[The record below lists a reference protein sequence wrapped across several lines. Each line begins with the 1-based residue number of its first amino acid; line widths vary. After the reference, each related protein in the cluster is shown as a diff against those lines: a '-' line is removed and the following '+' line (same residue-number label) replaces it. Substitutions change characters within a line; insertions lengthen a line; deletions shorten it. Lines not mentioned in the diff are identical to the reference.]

1 MPISLP
7 NAREL
12 LAIVLQP
19 GRRISIITSDPACSG
34 PNLNTTPEDPNYSDA
49 TAISTVSSSNHLPIT
64 SFISSEM
71 LNFLDLSPTETAV
84 MLCLFRIDHAVNA
97 ALKGNSE

>member
-1 MPISLP
+1 
-7 NAREL
+7 
-12 LAIVLQP
+12 
-19 GRRISIITSDPACSG
+19 
-34 PNLNTTPEDPNYSDA
+34 
-49 TAISTVSSSNHLPIT
+49 LPIT

-97 ALKGNSE
+97 ALKGNSL